1 MLRRAMNFADY
12 LSIYN
17 EITMNI
23 FKFWIHLEKSL
34 PPDSIAKLC
43 LNISDKMAEEN
54 KSGLINKINLL
65 CTQLMR
71 GLRRFRNSQ
80 QAFAQGVKIP
90 RPFAFT
96 CAFLEVSH
104 MAICGKRVYLFV
116 EGRGSRVEG
125 TMPRVIFF
133 QFFYI
138 ENVLLLLLFN

>member
-1 MLRRAMNFADY
+1 
-12 LSIYN
+12 
-17 EITMNI
+17 MNI

-116 EGRGSRVEG
+116 EGQGSRVEG
-125 TMPRVIFF
+125 TMSRVIFF